1 MVHFDPTAP
10 GVSMSLRLERLV
22 YESTATG
29 ATDSLANLAVI
40 LAESQRNNDRDGLT
54 GALAAHRNRYIQ
66 VVEGPAHALD
76 ALLRR
81 LESDPRHRDIILLGR
96 EPIPAR
102 VFGRWSMASAR
113 ITPAHGAA
121 LDSLVDHDDLTPG
134 RVIRVMLDA
143 LDAMRVA
150 DDGESVG
157 KTRTGG

>member
-1 MVHFDPTAP
+1 MHFGLTVP
-10 GVSMSLRLERLV
+10 GVSMSLRPERLV

-29 ATDSLANLAVI
+29 TTESLGNLAVI

-66 VVEGPAHALD
+66 VIEGPAQALD

-81 LESDPRHRDIILLGR
+81 LETDPRHRDIILLGR
-96 EPIPAR
+96 ESIETR
-102 VFGRWSMASAR
+102 LFGRWSMASAR
-113 ITPAHGAA
+113 ITPANGAA

-134 RVIRVMLDA
+134 RVIRIMLDA
-143 LDAMRVA
+143 LDAVRA
-150 DDGESVG
+150 GDDGETVG